1 MTTFLFSEKL
11 NQNFFTLQIFYYAPV
26 ENFEFYQF
34 YTLFFPPPTLSETE
48 LKEKQV
54 LESKKHLRNTELFE
68 LERILKGHLVQLS
81 RNKHR

>member
-11 NQNFFTLQIFYYAPV
+11 NQNFFTLQIFYYAAV

-54 LESKKHLRNTELFE
+54 LESKKHLRITELFE

>member
-34 YTLFFPPPTLSETE
+34 YTLLFPPPTLSETE

-54 LESKKHLRNTELFE
+54 LESKKHLRITELFE